1 MWVISPAADPADW
14 PVAAGCSCD
23 EWFLFASATVRAF
36 YWRSA
41 PAAGLIRIFPAEAAN
56 GRCSHVPPCDVRAV
70 ILGQDPYHGGVPR
83 DWFFR
88 SRRAHGYHRLR
99 NIFKELH
106 AIWHATPAF
115 RSRVA
120 AAMG

>member
-83 DWFFR
+83 DWLFG
-88 SRRAHGYHRLR
+88 RAGHTDTTVTQYLQGAACDL
-99 NIFKELH
+99 
-106 AIWHATPAF
+106 HATPAF